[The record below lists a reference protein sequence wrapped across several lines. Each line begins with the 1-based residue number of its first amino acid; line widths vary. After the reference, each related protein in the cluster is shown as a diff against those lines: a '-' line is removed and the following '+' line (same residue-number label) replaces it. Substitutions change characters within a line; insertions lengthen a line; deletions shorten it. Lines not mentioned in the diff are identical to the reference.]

1 MNVFERAIGDGRI
14 ASEED
19 LKRLFWKCA
28 KRIHPDASGI
38 EENHERFIKL
48 KADFDEAAGRLRG
61 EITAGNMTA
70 RKAAQST
77 SRPAARMDR
86 AACVSLF
93 VDLLASNFPADQA
106 IRASNKTYLNRVLTL
121 NEGLGSC
128 ESGLAGTFLTFEAE
142 MYALKGN
149 TTISNHP
156 FNVVKLYLYRY
167 GDYTFMPNAT
177 NRNFLTIGYDL
188 VRGIFEERNMRA
200 AIAFTDW
207 LMGDIVK
214 PHAK

>member
-1 MNVFERAIGDGRI
+1 MNVFEKAIGDGRI

-38 EENHERFIKL
+38 EENHERFIRL

-61 EITAGNMTA
+61 AAA
-70 RKAAQST
+70 RSND
-77 SRPAARMDR
+77 RPAARMDR

-93 VDLLASNFPADQA
+93 VDLLASNFPADPTV
-106 IRASNKTYLNRVLTL
+106 RASNKTYLNRVLTL

-128 ESGLAGTFLTFEAE
+128 ESGLAGTFLAFEKE
-142 MYALKGN
+142 MYGLKGN

-156 FNVVKLYLYRY
+156 FNVVKLYLYRF

-188 VRGIFEERNMRA
+188 VHGIFEERNMRA
-200 AIAFTDW
+200 SITFSNW
-207 LMGDIVK
+207 LLGDLVTK
-214 PHAK
+214 RTGER